1 MPKLAVVASDSSGD
15 ADAATDTGAESLA
28 LDQASSNIGDRL
40 LLDAWIGYRDRDAL
54 AHLINRYRNMV
65 LSVCRRQSRTR
76 EDAED
81 AFQVT
86 FLTLVRDAER
96 LRKRGCLAGWLHQ
109 VAYRTACRT
118 RKLNRATEHLPVD
131 PPDDSTNGQK
141 SLQTI
146 AHRHRLRALDEE
158 IEQLPKKY
166 RDAIVLHYFDG
177 LTYEQTATILGSSE
191 PAIRGRLGRARA
203 RLQRQLSRRG
213 FAFSTVLGS
222 IASLSA
228 DQAVASDHVAVDLAN
243 QAVTR
248 CVKSSMG
255 QSSSPNLESLLNKET
270 PMLFSTTSLATIG
283 AVACTAVGLM
293 FAPLGETLP
302 GGRDQTSVQL
312 PGVASSVSAVEV
324 TAAEVVTP
332 AFAAEVPQAADV
344 SSDPF
349 AESDGD
355 SSDDPF
361 ADPPF
366 RTAPSKQ
373 AVADPFG
380 AARPSALPANVT
392 REDSTTGQSSQDTNV
407 KWASGNVDFHKRVEQ
422 ALSKQVG
429 FSFIELPLSDAIEQ
443 ISERSGLP
451 VQIDKRALDD
461 LGVSTDDQVNL
472 EVRNIS
478 LESALNLIVSSLDLT
493 YTVDNEIVTITSVEC
508 DEDKHQLLR
517 IYWAG
522 EVGLQATPG
531 SVRLIQSLVTPDTWD
546 TLGGVSTISILTAEK
561 STNSALG
568 IRTSY
573 TTHRKIERFLQS
585 IKAGSNEPMQGAPI
599 ETGKSSDRSTNEG
612 GVF

>member
-1 MPKLAVVASDSSGD
+1 M
-15 ADAATDTGAESLA
+15 A

-65 LSVCRRQSRTR
+65 LSVCRRQTRTR

-118 RKLNRATEHLPVD
+118 RKLNRATEQLPVD

-222 IASLSA
+222 IAVLSA

-243 QAVTR
+243 QAITR
-248 CVKSSMG
+248 CVESSMG

-283 AVACTAVGLM
+283 AVACTAVALM
-293 FAPLGETLP
+293 FAPLGEKLP
-302 GGRDQTSVQL
+302 GGRDQPSVQL

-332 AFAAEVPQAADV
+332 ALAAEVPQAADV

-355 SSDDPF
+355 NSDDPF

-392 REDSTTGQSSQDTNV
+392 REDSTTGQSSQDTSV

-429 FSFIELPLSDAIEQ
+429 FTFIELPLSDAIEQ

-461 LGVSTDDQVNL
+461 LGVSSDDPVNL
-472 EVRNIS
+472 DVRNIS

-599 ETGKSSDRSTNEG
+599 ETGKSSWTAPL
-612 GVF
+612 